1 MNDFP
6 ISRYLCVESR
16 SPLCCSQF
24 RLNSRPRVARGPK
37 PIGPCLQWSCIC
49 RGACSTQCKNK
60 TIRGDWIIWKH
71 TIQSAG
77 LHRIWVSRIV
87 LVDPRRGNGK
97 DLHPFVIQF
106 GFIFMDF
113 QEKLAKIIDWHPL
126 VWEILDPQLHCL
138 LSSWQMIWVALYYD
152 HGKPPNFCF

>member
-1 MNDFP
+1 MIEPINDPFVLRFLILRNHYNMVQKECKKSSSMNDFP

-24 RLNSRPRVARGPK
+24 RLNSRPRVAHGPK

-60 TIRGDWIIWKH
+60 TITGDWIIWKH

-97 DLHPFVIQF
+97 DPHPFVI
-106 GFIFMDF
+106 
-113 QEKLAKIIDWHPL
+113 P
-126 VWEILDPQLHCL
+126 
-138 LSSWQMIWVALYYD
+138 IWVHFHAL
-152 HGKPPNFCF
+152 